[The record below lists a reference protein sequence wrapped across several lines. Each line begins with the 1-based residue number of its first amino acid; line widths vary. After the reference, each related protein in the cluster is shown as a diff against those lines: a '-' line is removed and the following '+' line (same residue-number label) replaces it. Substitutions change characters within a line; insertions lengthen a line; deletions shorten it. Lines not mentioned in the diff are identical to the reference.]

1 MRPEGDLSRTVV
13 IHVLNEE
20 PVVGE
25 IDRLPE
31 PTDQVLVVHNVRYRD
46 GRDVS
51 YVLPETDT
59 VIYPWQRIH
68 CLEILPSGVEEEIVT
83 FIRE

>member
-1 MRPEGDLSRTVV
+1 MAHTVLV
-13 IHVLNEE
+13 HILNEE
-20 PVVGE
+20 SVLGE

-31 PTDQVLVVHNVRYRD
+31 PTDQVLIVKSVRYRD

-59 VIYPWQRIH
+59 VVYPWARIH
-68 CLEILPSGVEEEIVT
+68 CLEILPSEAEEEVVS

>member
-1 MRPEGDLSRTVV
+1 MPHTVL

-20 PVVGE
+20 SVVGE
-25 IDRLPE
+25 VENLPE
-31 PTDQVLVVHNVRYRD
+31 PSDQVLIVSNLRYRD

-51 YVLPETDT
+51 YILPETDT
-59 VIYPWQRIH
+59 VIYPWARIH
-68 CLEILPSGVEEEIVT
+68 CVEIMPSEEEEKEIVT

>member
-1 MRPEGDLSRTVV
+1 MAHTVLV
-13 IHVLNEE
+13 HILNEE
-20 PVVGE
+20 AVVGE
-25 IDRLPE
+25 IERVPD
-31 PTDQVLVVHNVRYRD
+31 PTDQVLVVRNVRYRD

-68 CLEILPSGVEEEIVT
+68 CVEILPSGTEEEVVS

>member
-1 MRPEGDLSRTVV
+1 MARLVL
-13 IHVLNEE
+13 IHILNEE
-20 PVVGE
+20 AVVGE
-25 IDRLPE
+25 VERVPD
-31 PTDQVLVVHNVRYRD
+31 PTDQVLIVHNVRHRD
-46 GRDVS
+46 GGEVS

-68 CLEILPSGVEEEIVT
+68 CVELLPSESDEEVVS

>member
-1 MRPEGDLSRTVV
+1 MPHTVL

-20 PVVGE
+20 AVVGE
-25 IDRLPE
+25 IERIPE
-31 PTDQVLVVHNVRYRD
+31 PTDQVLIVTNIRYRD
-46 GRDVS
+46 GRNVS

-59 VIYPWQRIH
+59 VVYPWTRIH
-68 CLEILPSGVEEEIVT
+68 CVEIMPGEEKEEVVS

>member
-1 MRPEGDLSRTVV
+1 MPTVL
-13 IHVLNEE
+13 IHILNEE
-20 PVVGE
+20 SIVGE
-25 IDRLPE
+25 IECIPE
-31 PTDQVLVVHNVRYRD
+31 PSDQVLIVNNLRMRD

-59 VIYPWQRIH
+59 VVFPWTRIH
-68 CLEILPSGVEEEIVT
+68 CVEILPSEEEEEIVS

>member
-1 MRPEGDLSRTVV
+1 MAFTVL
-13 IHVLNEE
+13 IHILNEE
-20 PVVGE
+20 AVVGE
-25 IDRLPE
+25 IESMPE
-31 PTDQVLVVHNVRYRD
+31 PADQVLVVRNVRYRD

-51 YVLPETDT
+51 YVMPETDT

-68 CLEILPSGVEEEIVT
+68 CVEVLPGEADEEVIT

>member
-1 MRPEGDLSRTVV
+1 MAHTVLV
-13 IHVLNEE
+13 HILNEE
-20 PVVGE
+20 SVVGE
-25 IDRLPE
+25 VEQIPK
-31 PTDQVLVVHNVRYRD
+31 PTDQVLIVRNVRYRD

-68 CLEILPSGVEEEIVT
+68 CVEILPSKSEKEVVS